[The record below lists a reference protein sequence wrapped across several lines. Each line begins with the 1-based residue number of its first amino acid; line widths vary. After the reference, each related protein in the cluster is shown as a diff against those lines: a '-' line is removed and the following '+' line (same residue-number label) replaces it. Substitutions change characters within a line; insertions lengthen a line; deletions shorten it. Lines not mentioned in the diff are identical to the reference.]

1 MVGKRKRSLSMSSS
15 GTTISSL
22 REREREKKDGMKE
35 IKREW
40 ERERE
45 INGDK
50 TVKTNGAKD

>member
-1 MVGKRKRSLSMSSS
+1 MSSS

-50 TVKTNGAKD
+50 TVKTDGAKD